1 MKTLIVFAIISIF
14 SLPTPAQCK
23 SKHSSFAA
31 GERIEYNVAYQW
43 GFIWVDAATASFEAS
58 LTNYKNKPAWYFN
71 SYGNSKPSY
80 DWFFKVHDRF
90 QAYTDTA
97 TFIPIWADRTSD
109 EGGYNVFENYVF
121 DSEKNKIIAICS
133 ASDKPKRTDT
143 LDIKFCLND
152 LLTAVYYA
160 RNLDFSNC
168 KIGEKIPI
176 WVLVMNKVYPLYIRY
191 QGIEVITMHDKT
203 KYRCIK
209 FSSKLVEGTIFKGG
223 EDMFVWVTDDPNH
236 VAVKIQAR
244 IIVGSVIAELTKYKG
259 LKYPFSSKI
268 E

>member
-1 MKTLIVFAIISIF
+1 LNRFIGFIIVLGFCFNIS
-14 SLPTPAQCK
+14 AQCK
-23 SKHSSFAA
+23 SKNTSFAA
-31 GERIEYNVAYQW
+31 GERIDYNIAYQW
-43 GFIWVDAATASFEAS
+43 GFIWVDAGNVTFEAS

-71 SYGNSKPSY
+71 SNGSSKPSY
-80 DWFFKVHDRF
+80 DWFFKVRDRF
-90 QAYTDTA
+90 QVFTDTT
-97 TFIPIWADRTSD
+97 TFVPFWADRTSD
-109 EGGYNVFENYVF
+109 EGGYIVLENYVF
-121 DSEKNKIIAICS
+121 DSERNKIIATCS
-133 ASDKPKRTDT
+133 ASDKPKKIDT
-143 LDIKFCLND
+143 IDIKFCLND
-152 LLTAVYYA
+152 LLNAVYYA

-191 QGIEVITMHDKT
+191 QGVEVVALHDKT

-244 IIVGSVIAELTKYKG
+244 IVVGSVIAELIKHKG
-259 LKYPFSSKI
+259 LKYPLSSKI